1 MKNGSFGL
9 SQVEAS
15 RHFEFIHLYR
25 IRRCEVNEFFE
36 NLSLYSM
43 ASLPG

>member
-15 RHFEFIHLYR
+15 KLFDFFHLYR
-25 IRRCEVNEFFE
+25 IRRCEVN
-36 NLSLYSM
+36 
-43 ASLPG
+43 